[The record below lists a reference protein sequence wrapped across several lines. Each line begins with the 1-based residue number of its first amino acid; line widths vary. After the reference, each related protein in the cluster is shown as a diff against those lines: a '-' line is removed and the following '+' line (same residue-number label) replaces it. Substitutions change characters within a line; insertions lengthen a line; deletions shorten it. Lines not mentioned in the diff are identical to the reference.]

1 MHCGLPPGRVH
12 RVEAA
17 VTIAKRMQNTILPRV
32 SIVIPSY
39 NAAAT
44 IERTLGS
51 LAQQDYPNLQVICVD
66 GNSEDETVALIRK
79 YGPLVAHLISE
90 PDGGPANAINKGFRL
105 ADGDLFGWLGAD
117 DELAPGALRHFAEVF
132 AAHPGADLVTGA
144 CRRIFADGSEV
155 ATQVRSDF
163 QEVVSFFNGIEQP
176 STLWRSKLHRRAG
189 ELDETY
195 QLAFDWE
202 WWNRLNRIGASFVAT
217 NYVLSHYHFSDS
229 NKTSVGGRSVVREM
243 YRVVKEYGPYRGL
256 TADLYYALYR
266 VFDLRGFYDKP
277 GDLPAWKKL
286 VFFGALSALY
296 RLFDSKVVNLYNWNF
311 ASKQERGLCW
321 YK

>member
-1 MHCGLPPGRVH
+1 M
-12 RVEAA
+12 
-17 VTIAKRMQNTILPRV
+17 TIAKRMQDTMLPKI
-32 SIVIPSY
+32 SIVVPSY

-44 IERTLGS
+44 IVRTLNS
-51 LAQQDYPNLQVICVD
+51 LARQAYPNLQVICVD
-66 GNSEDETVALIRK
+66 GNSNDETVSLIREF
-79 YGPLVAHLISE
+79 GSLVAHLVSE

-105 ADGDLFGWLGAD
+105 ADGEMFGWLGAD
-117 DELAPGALRHFAEVF
+117 DELAPGALRHFTEVF
-132 AAHPGADLVTGA
+132 TAHPDVDLVTGG
-144 CRRIFADGSEV
+144 CQRIFADGSEV
-155 ATQVRSDF
+155 ITQVRSDF

-202 WWNRLNRIGASFVAT
+202 WWNRLNRIGASFMAT
-217 NYVLSHYHFSDS
+217 DYVLSHYHFSDF

-256 TADLYYALYR
+256 TADLYYSLYR

-277 GDLPAWKKL
+277 RNLPAWKKL
-286 VFFGALSALY
+286 VFFGTLSTLY